1 MSEHSMTQHSEA
13 RVFETPYS
21 RLLSQPTLSGA
32 IHELETLLLS
42 AYSQPSLEPMTGH
55 WSNTQILGH
64 LIDSAVNNH
73 ARFVRAQILEH
84 LTYAYL
90 IVPGYAQN
98 DWVTV
103 GHYDSRNWDELL
115 TLWRALNGQILHV
128 MKTVNPASLFV
139 PCIIGDREA
148 KPLEAIMIDYVG
160 HTLHHLQSLGFG
172 GQNT

>member
-1 MSEHSMTQHSEA
+1 MNPEPEA

-21 RLLSQPTLSGA
+21 SLLSNATLSGA
-32 IHELETLLLS
+32 IHDLEMLLS
-42 AYSQPSLEPMTGH
+42 KDYPQPSLEPASGH

-64 LIDSAVNNH
+64 LIDSALNNH
-73 ARFVRAQILEH
+73 ARFVRAQISEH

-103 GHYDSRNWDELL
+103 GHYDSRSWDDLL

-128 MKTVNPASLFV
+128 MKTASPVSLFV
-139 PCIIGDREA
+139 PCIIGDSEA

-160 HTLHHLQSLGFG
+160 HTLHHLQSVSGESA
-172 GQNT
+172 